1 MTIRV
6 GGGVQAANL
15 VQQPSPRYPPDA
27 RARHIEGIVKMT
39 ALIGLDGKVM
49 YLRPDGGPPELI
61 PGSMEAVRRW
71 EYKPTLLNG
80 KPCYVVTRID
90 VNYTLSKR

>member
-27 RARHIEGIVKMT
+27 RARHIQGVVKMT
-39 ALIGLDGKVM
+39 ALIGLDGKVL
-49 YLRPDGGPPELI
+49 YLRPENGPPELV
-61 PGSMEAVRRW
+61 PASLEAVRQW
-71 EYKPTLLNG
+71 EYKPTMLNG

-90 VNYTLSKR
+90 VNYTLSEQ